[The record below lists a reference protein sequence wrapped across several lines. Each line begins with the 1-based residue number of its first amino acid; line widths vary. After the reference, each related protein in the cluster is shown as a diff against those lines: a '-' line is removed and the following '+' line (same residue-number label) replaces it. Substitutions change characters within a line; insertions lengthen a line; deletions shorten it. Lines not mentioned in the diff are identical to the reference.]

1 MERRHGKAE
10 AVSSNLTW
18 GSTPRGV
25 VIGAGWL
32 LGAAIQRKSF
42 KGLAMAKSY
51 KPRRNKLK
59 SHDSGED
66 RHNKG
71 VAYENK
77 AVRLAAQ
84 HQRTV
89 SGMRRTGKGR
99 QKKVNILK
107 QLEAFDAQHA
117 DVAQMVERD
126 VANIEVRRFE
136 TGHPLMT

>member
-1 MERRHGKAE
+1 
-10 AVSSNLTW
+10 V
-18 GSTPRGV
+18 
-25 VIGAGWL
+25 
-32 LGAAIQRKSF
+32 
-42 KGLAMAKSY
+42 AKSY

-89 SGMRRTGKGR
+89 SGMRRTSKGP
-99 QKKVNILK
+99 KKKTNTLK
-107 QLEAFDAQHA
+107 LLEIFDSQ
-117 DVAQMVERD
+117 QQ
-126 VANIEVRRFE
+126 
-136 TGHPLMT
+136 